1 MWIILF
7 CGTVINGGTRI
18 VRCEVL
24 TVVVVK
30 TAVFLDVVPCSAVYI
45 NHIKSHHI
53 PEGGSFQYKT
63 SLFVH
68 VISSQKRFIFTLIP
82 IFKHYCYIMNMS
94 LIFTNCYQVCL
105 CVRAR
110 VVRLCVCVISWAAW
124 CRKLPVPL
132 LLLPERNRTLDA
144 EAILMK
150 IEVNEW
156 HIRFILS
163 YRWTELYQLCFL
175 CLCCNCFWKGL
186 LFIFKG

>member
-110 VVRLCVCVISWAAW
+110 VYTFLLVYNTIVHHISSVSYKNISNNSGRLTKFFECG
-124 CRKLPVPL
+124 K
-132 LLLPERNRTLDA
+132 
-144 EAILMK
+144 
-150 IEVNEW
+150 NEQNY
-156 HIRFILS
+156 F
-163 YRWTELYQLCFL
+163 F
-175 CLCCNCFWKGL
+175 NCIGQKAN
-186 LFIFKG
+186 